1 MDTRKGKAEKMRERK
16 YNLETAK
23 VGDEVLEMSGAKLKV
38 VYVSPT
44 AVVTEFENGS
54 IFTYAKTNSAAY
66 LLYEVPLA
74 WLGEDPIY
82 AGDSIYLSFPG
93 KCDSVFIVYRVYNGA
108 LRSTTGGWITLDK
121 NKQIMESTTEYTFS
135 LVPLADRIQVNGIDV
150 FAPEK
155 EAPRSGH
162 IYFVSDPTNSNWYY
176 TSNWYGD
183 YSDNKYLERRLVH
196 LTKDNAIAYAKAMV
210 SAGEKHGK

>member
-1 MDTRKGKAEKMRERK
+1 MKERK

-23 VGDEVLEMSGAKLKV
+23 VGDEVLEMSGTKLKV
-38 VYVSPT
+38 VYVSST

-54 IFTYAKTNSAAY
+54 IFTYAKNNSAAY

-121 NKQIMESTTEYTFS
+121 NKQIMESTTEYTLS
-135 LVPLADRIQVNGIDV
+135 LTPFVNRILVNDIEV

-155 EAPRSGH
+155 EAPRSGR
-162 IYFVSDPTNSNWYY
+162 IYFVSDPTNSSWYY
-176 TSNWYGD
+176 TSNWYGSSND
-183 YSDNKYLERRLVH
+183 REYLERGLVH
-196 LTKDNAIAYAKAMV
+196 LNKDNAIAYAKAMA
-210 SAGEKHGK
+210 SAGEKHGA